1 MSQPE
6 RPRLPLAAATAF
18 VWSLTF
24 LGHGPQLPHLHAH
37 EARHHQ
43 KESLSLQTPL
53 EHPTPTLPSP
63 SLSASGGSSGRPGTR
78 PLRSSP
84 LANTP
89 VSGGDEEEV
98 KGEKPTAQK
107 PRPASP
113 KATTPVVKV
122 EPWID
127 QTNRIAPPAK
137 ERPMTPPPLATTKGA
152 ALSNKPSF
160 SSATA
165 APIVASPVPMLNLSS
180 FSLGAAD
187 AKPVVDGSTNIAIP
201 SVFAGLKPG
210 QLSLSPK
217 PEASNAE
224 TPSSAP
230 DTKPLPTL
238 GTAPKLPFGA
248 SFGALPLAAAPATM
262 TPPKDAAP
270 LEPMAREFMS
280 LYTELDLELAKLGK
294 LSREQREQWAT
305 RPGSAPTAASRRP
318 EVLNPLPST

>member
-18 VWSLTF
+18 VWSL
-24 LGHGPQLPHLHAH
+24 
-37 EARHHQ
+37 
-43 KESLSLQTPL
+43 TPL

-127 QTNRIAPPAK
+127 QSNRIAPPAK

-201 SVFAGLKPG
+201 SV
-210 QLSLSPK
+210 LSPK

-270 LEPMAREFMS
+270 LERMAREFMS